1 MRPKTKFKLIFSGM
15 LALTALVLNWLLLHD
30 TSPLHQ
36 YFIWHG
42 DIPNLWAALN
52 IVPVLVSAIVAGD
65 PHSGSEAVYLIAD
78 ILQWFIIG
86 YLLSGAMSALKS
98 WES

>member
-1 MRPKTKFKLIFSGM
+1 MRPQTKFRLIFSGM
-15 LALTALVLNWLLLHD
+15 LALTALVLNWLILHD

-36 YFIWHG
+36 YFIWHV
-42 DIPNLWAALN
+42 DIPNLWASLN
-52 IVPVLVSAIVAGD
+52 IVPALVSAIAAGD
-65 PHSGSEAVYLIAD
+65 PHSGGEAVYLIAD

-98 WES
+98 WKP